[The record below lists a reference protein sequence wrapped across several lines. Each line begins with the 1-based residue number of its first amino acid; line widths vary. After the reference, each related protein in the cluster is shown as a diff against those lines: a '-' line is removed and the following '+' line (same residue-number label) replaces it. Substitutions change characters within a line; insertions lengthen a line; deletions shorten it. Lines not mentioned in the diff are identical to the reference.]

1 VGCVAVKNYLL
12 IDISMG
18 KYVLSIFWLI
28 EKYNYLDLIYII
40 NFNLF
45 ERVQTLLAEYTNI
58 STRKSF

>member
-1 VGCVAVKNYLL
+1 
-12 IDISMG
+12 MG

>member
-1 VGCVAVKNYLL
+1 MGCVAVKNYLL
-12 IDISMG
+12 IDISTG

-28 EKYNYLDLIYII
+28 EKYNYLDLIYIT